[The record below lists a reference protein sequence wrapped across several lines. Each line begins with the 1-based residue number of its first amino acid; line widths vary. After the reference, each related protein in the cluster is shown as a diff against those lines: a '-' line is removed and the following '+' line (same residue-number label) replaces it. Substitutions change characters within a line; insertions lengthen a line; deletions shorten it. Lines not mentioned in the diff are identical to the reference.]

1 MPARLLRSVVL
12 LTGFALSLAWSQQFP
27 LQLTATSGNQ
37 VLVLANGQ
45 ALPFVAAV
53 GQPLTVQVTAT
64 YAGSGKITVPQ
75 TPTVL
80 GSTEFTSVLSAAPP
94 ISLTPGQSF
103 SFTITFKPTSSQ
115 LATAIF
121 NLPFTESVTAAGS
134 TTPTVTSNAINLSL
148 QGSAAS
154 YVLSYIKDN
163 NVVPLAAGGTMLFE
177 PQPINT
183 TEQLALNISNNGSA
197 EGEVTDLTISGKAF
211 QFSGKPQL
219 PIGVPAGQVL
229 QVGIQYMPT
238 AVETDTGQVQ
248 ITFID
253 GTMLTVVLQGS
264 GTAPKLVYT
273 VTQNGKSTTAT
284 PNGTIAFP
292 NTNVGSTATALV
304 RVQNTGN
311 ASITIGS
318 VSVDGQSFSITVPPV
333 LPKTLNTNDSITFTI
348 AFAPT
353 TPGAQTGQLLVGSDL
368 FTLTGTGLGSLL
380 QFSYVA
386 AGSKLTIGQN
396 GVTAVVFSPVQVTQ
410 TASIPFTVT
419 NTGTLPT
426 VISNIGIAGNNS
438 PFSISGA
445 PSLPKNLAA
454 GASFTFNVTFTPTTV
469 ASLNDTLLINTTTV
483 PLSGQGTAP
492 PALPAYT
499 ISGPSGTV
507 APQTQPSV
515 SLKLASPYP
524 VAIDG
529 VLTLTT
535 SSTLVP
541 DPTVQFSTQGRTV
554 AFTIPANSTTANF
567 AGQGSQIQLQTG
579 TVASTI
585 TLTPSFTTATG
596 GVPLTPA
603 NPTTLQLT
611 VPSQAPVLIAGTVAS
626 TSTSSFTL
634 NVTGF
639 TTTRSLTSLNVQFTA
654 AAGFTLASPTVT
666 VDLTSAATVWFDS
679 ASSQGFGGNFTV
691 SVPFNFSGTVPANTS
706 LLQSITSV
714 SATISNTVGAS
725 NGVSTTIP

>member
-64 YAGSGKITVPQ
+64 YAGSGKITVPA

-154 YVLSYIKDN
+154 YVLSYVKDN
-163 NVVPLAAGGTMLFE
+163 NVVPLAAGGTMLFD

-183 TEQLALNISNNGSA
+183 TVQLALNISNNGSA

-219 PIGVPAGQVL
+219 PIGIPAAQVL
-229 QVGIQYMPT
+229 QVGIQYLPT
-238 AVETDTGQVQ
+238 TVETDTGQVQ

-554 AFTIPANSTTANF
+554 AFTIPANGTTANF

-596 GVPLTPA
+596 GVPLTPT

-611 VPSQAPVLIAGTVAS
+611 VPSEAPVLIAGTVAS